1 MEIDDRLKKIIFKKL
16 AKDLS
21 NVEVIPFDESIWLI
35 DRDKKYWYLE
45 LEDNGHLWCREDFFD
60 IFFQAFS
67 LERDD
72 YEPLIKEWVEQIL
85 NHKVKIIL
93 NMRGMR
99 ESMVNLVLNSK

>member
-1 MEIDDRLKKIIFKKL
+1 MKIDDRLKKIIFKKL

-21 NVEVIPFDESIWLI
+21 NVEVIPFEESIWLI

-45 LEDNGHLWCREDFFD
+45 LEDDGHLWCREEFFD

-72 YEPLIKEWVEQIL
+72 YEPLIKEWVGQIL
-85 NHKVKIIL
+85 NHKVKIIV
-93 NMRGMR
+93 
-99 ESMVNLVLNSK
+99 MVPGSSSRVVERVLKSK